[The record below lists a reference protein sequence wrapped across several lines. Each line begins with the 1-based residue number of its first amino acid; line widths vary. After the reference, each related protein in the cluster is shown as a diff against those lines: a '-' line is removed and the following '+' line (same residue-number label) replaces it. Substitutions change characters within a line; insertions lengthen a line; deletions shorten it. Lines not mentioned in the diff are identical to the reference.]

1 MTVTRVGIAGG
12 GTMGAGIAHR
22 LLVRGIEVVLVERD
36 DVDAANA
43 RDRVA
48 TGLRL
53 AHERGYLADDVDG
66 VLERLTTAGALN
78 AFDGLGFVIEAV
90 PELPELKR
98 DLLGRIEPILADNA
112 VLATNTSSLSIDGL
126 AAGLRR
132 PERFCGMH
140 FFNPVPASDLLEV
153 VRGRATDDGTIEAAT
168 ELGERLDLTAIV
180 VDDAPGFAT
189 SRLGV
194 ALGLEAI
201 RMVEDGVGTAED
213 IDTAMR
219 LGYKHPVGPLR
230 LGDLVG
236 LDVRLGIAEYLAA
249 ELGPRFEPPQLL
261 RDMVA
266 DGKLGK
272 KSGEGFFVW
281 E

>member
-1 MTVTRVGIAGG
+1 MTAPSVGIAGG

-22 LLVRGIEVVLVERD
+22 LLVNDFEVVLVERD
-36 DVDAANA
+36 EVEAANA

-48 TGLRL
+48 ASLRR
-53 AHERGYLADDVDG
+53 AHERGYLADDVDE
-66 VLERLTTAGALN
+66 VLERLTTAGALS

-90 PELPELKR
+90 PEQPDLKR
-98 DLLGRIEPILADNA
+98 DLLGRLEPVLADNA
-112 VLATNTSSLSIDGL
+112 VLATNTSSLSIDGI
-126 AAGLRR
+126 AADLQR

-140 FFNPVPASDLLEV
+140 FFNPVPASDLLEI
-153 VRGRATDDGTIEAAT
+153 VRGSATDAGTVAAAAD
-168 ELGERLDLTAIV
+168 LGERLGLTTIEV
-180 VDDAPGFAT
+180 GDAPGFAT

-201 RMVEDGVGTAED
+201 RMVEDGVASAED

-219 LGYKHPVGPLR
+219 LGYKHPIGPLR

-236 LDVRLGIAEYLAA
+236 LDVRLGIADYLAA

-266 DGKLGK
+266 AGKLGK
-272 KSGEGFFVW
+272 KSGQGFFTW

>member
-1 MTVTRVGIAGG
+1 VTVTRVGIAGG

-90 PELPELKR
+90 PELPELKS

-201 RMVEDGVGTAED
+201 RMVEDGVGSAED

-230 LGDLVG
+230 LTDLVG

-272 KSGEGFFVW
+272 KSGEGFFTW